1 MQQPHADYLQD
12 SRTGHRVHNISQFYH
27 ARVPPQAVVQ
37 PKSAEH
43 QQRTN
48 NIDAYIFP
56 QRLQK
61 HRINPAKLEIHAH
74 PKGASHAAQDDAHIQ
89 EQLYDGLRLYAVLF
103 FFNIT
108 AHARLFPL

>member
-1 MQQPHADYLQD
+1 MQHIHADHLQD
-12 SRTGHRVHNISQFYH
+12 SRTGHRVHNIFQFYH
-27 ARVPPQAVVQ
+27 TCVPPQTVVQ

-48 NIDAYIFP
+48 NIDACIFL
-56 QRLQK
+56 QGLQK
-61 HRINPAKLEIHAH
+61 YRINPAKLEIHAH
-74 PKGASHAAQDDAHIQ
+74 PKGAAHAAQDDAYIQ